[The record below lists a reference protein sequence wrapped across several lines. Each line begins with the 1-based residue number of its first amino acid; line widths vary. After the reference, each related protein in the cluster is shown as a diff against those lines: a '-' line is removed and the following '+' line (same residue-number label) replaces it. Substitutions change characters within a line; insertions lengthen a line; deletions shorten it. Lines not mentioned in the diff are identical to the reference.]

1 MKLMSNISN
10 EKWGV
15 LNKQLENL
23 GVNCK
28 KIVEKFI
35 LGSGSG
41 GQKINKTSATVQLTY
56 DSFSITYGKSRYR
69 DSNRY
74 FARKELVEQIER
86 DRGIK
91 TKKLAKIEKIIK
103 QKKRRKKKSAEK
115 HAKPDTNFKAN
126 KD

>member
-1 MKLMSNISN
+1 MSNISN

-23 GVNCK
+23 GVNRK

-56 DSFSITYGKSRYR
+56 DSFPLHTEKLGTEIQPI
-69 DSNRY
+69 
-74 FARKELVEQIER
+74 FC
-86 DRGIK
+86 
-91 TKKLAKIEKIIK
+91 TK
-103 QKKRRKKKSAEK
+103 
-115 HAKPDTNFKAN
+115 N
-126 KD
+126 